1 MTNVAFEPALDQLLD
16 YRAQLL
22 ARLEQQP
29 AELAAVLAAI
39 PEAHWHQ
46 RPAGLSRTVHR
57 TLAHVRDLELL
68 AFLPR
73 LQRILSEDEPAL
85 APFVSH
91 DWSLRDY
98 LPNEPLTAVL
108 ASWSQT
114 RAEVINLLPGPASAQ
129 WSRMGFHPPSG
140 KRSLQWWAER
150 IYTHAQA
157 HQQELRAARTEA
169 RP

>member
-1 MTNVAFEPALDQLLD
+1 MSQLAFEPALDQLLD

-22 ARLEQQP
+22 ARLERQP
-29 AELAAVLAAI
+29 AEMALALAAI
-39 PEAHWHQ
+39 PEAEWHL
-46 RPAGLSRTVHR
+46 RPAGLSRTVHG

-73 LQRILSEDEPAL
+73 LQRILEEDEPAL

-98 LPNEPLTAVL
+98 RADEPLTAIL

-114 RAEVINLLPGPASAQ
+114 RAEVVNLLPGPAAAA
-129 WSRMGFHPPSG
+129 WSRYGFHPPSG
-140 KRSLQWWAER
+140 KRSLQWWTER
-150 IYTHAQA
+150 IFTHAHA
-157 HQQELRAARTEA
+157 HMAELRGA
-169 RP
+169 RPPAG